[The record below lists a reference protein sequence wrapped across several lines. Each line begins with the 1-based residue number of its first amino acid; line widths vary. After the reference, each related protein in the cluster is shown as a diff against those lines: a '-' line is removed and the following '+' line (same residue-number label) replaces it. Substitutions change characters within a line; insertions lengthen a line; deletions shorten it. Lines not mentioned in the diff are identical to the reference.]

1 MFKRLIAGF
10 GRKEL
15 VPDIAT
21 LQGEVVRSIVS
32 DIRDLHDGEWEERE
46 WVHIAINHEMSIEDG
61 MRSSS
66 QSIVLARKGDGALEA
81 LSFRLSM
88 ATKQKLVA
96 LREAMAKVGQ
106 EPWTILDLTI
116 ERDGRYDFVF
126 GYDPPPRLNGDLLH
140 RPLQDLLIRYISQQ
154 Q

>member
-66 QSIVLARKGDGALEA
+66 QTIVLARK
-81 LSFRLSM
+81 
-88 ATKQKLVA
+88 
-96 LREAMAKVGQ
+96 AMASLK
-106 EPWTILDLTI
+106 P
-116 ERDGRYDFVF
+116 
-126 GYDPPPRLNGDLLH
+126 
-140 RPLQDLLIRYISQQ
+140 
-154 Q
+154 